1 MSSTQAVL
9 SEELSCGKSYRIG
22 VLTLNKAKAMNAVD
36 LAMVGMI
43 GEALER
49 WQKDDRIVAV
59 VMRGAGDKA
68 FCAGGDIRQLYDS
81 MQAKGKQRYRYAD
94 DFFSGEYGKNYRVH
108 QFTKPLIAWGQGFV
122 MGGGLGLF
130 IGANH
135 RIGCR
140 SLKLAWPEVRIGLFP
155 DVAASY
161 YLARL
166 PYPMGH
172 WMGLSASHINAADAR
187 QLKLT
192 QYTLGDDDWQPMLD
206 ALQQLPW
213 QQNRAMNHQQVRTL
227 LTGMTD
233 ESGVESHWQAV
244 RQDLHE
250 LFGNS
255 LESLGHQPMARLD
268 ERLRHYHSEHE
279 WLNQGLKNYRDGCP
293 ATACLIMEQLRRG
306 ARMSL
311 KEVVQWELVLAYQ
324 AVRHPDFAEGIRAMV
339 VDKDNAPKWQ
349 HRSAAEVPASW
360 LAQLTASPWNE
371 DEHPLAGL

>member
-1 MSSTQAVL
+1 MSAQKAVKT
-9 SEELSCGKSYRIG
+9 EEIACGQRYRLG
-22 VLTLNKAKAMNAVD
+22 VLTLNKTSAMNAVD

-43 GEALER
+43 AEALER
-49 WQKDDRIVAV
+49 WQNDHNIVAV
-59 VMRGAGDKA
+59 LLRGAGDKA

-94 DFFSGEYGKNYRVH
+94 AFFAGEYGKNYRVH

-135 RIGCR
+135 RIGCH

-172 WMGLSASHINAADAR
+172 WMALSGSHINAADAR
-187 QLKLT
+187 QLALT
-192 QYTLGDDDWQPMLD
+192 QYTLADDAWPELLS

-213 QQNRAMNHQQVRTL
+213 GDNRAMNHSQVRSL
-227 LTGMTD
+227 LRGMTNEEGID
-233 ESGVESHWQAV
+233 SHWQTV
-244 RQDLHE
+244 SQDLNE
-250 LFGNS
+250 LFGDS
-255 LESLGHQPMARLD
+255 LASLGEEPLTLLD
-268 ERLRHYHSEHE
+268 QRLRHYQSDNV
-279 WLNQGLKNYRDGCP
+279 WLQQGLDNYRHGCP
-293 ATACLIMEQLRRG
+293 ATAALIMQQLQRG
-306 ARMSL
+306 ALMSL

-339 VDKDNAPKWQ
+339 IDKDNQPQWQ
-349 HRSAAEVPASW
+349 HATAADVPASW
-360 LAQLTASPWNE
+360 LVELTQSPWLD
-371 DEHPLAGL
+371 DEHPLVQL